1 MKSRIWFH
9 SIHKIHNSQT
19 RGVDENVRDFQSQI
33 TFHKT
38 TEDEEV
44 VKKQKFK

>member
-1 MKSRIWFH
+1 V
-9 SIHKIHNSQT
+9 N
-19 RGVDENVRDFQSQI
+19 ENVRDFQSQI

-44 VKKQKFK
+44 LKKKSSSKTDFQ